1 LNSWIDG
8 RAGAKIDH
16 RDRGL
21 QYGDGVFETMR
32 VRRGAVRLLDYH
44 LERLRDACRRLAIA
58 APHPQRLRNELVRV
72 AARRPEA
79 VLKLIVTRGVGAR
92 GYRPSGRERCT
103 RVISLHP
110 LLRQA
115 TRAADA
121 PVRVRMCAMRLGVN
135 ETLAGLKTLNRLE
148 SVLARAEWNDA
159 RVWEGLMRDTDDNIV
174 CGTMS
179 NIFVRRGSSLL
190 TPKVDRC
197 GVAGVMR
204 RWVLEQASALQLRA
218 REERIRWEDLSTAD
232 EAFVTNAVAGIVPL
246 AAIQNGRLRIRFAE
260 WDAASRIWRH
270 RVWWR
275 GLASGCCM
283 RAASDSPRP
292 SRRANTK
299 SSPGLRRGNCWRRW

>member
-1 LNSWIDG
+1 M
-8 RAGAKIDH
+8 IDH

-44 LERLRDACRRLAIA
+44 LERLRDACRRLAIV

-115 TRAADA
+115 TGTADA

-159 RVWEGLMRDTDDNIV
+159 RVWEGLMRDTEDNIV

-190 TPKVDRC
+190 TPKLDRC

-232 EAFVTNAVAGIVPL
+232 EAFMTNAVAGIVPL
-246 AAIQNGRLRIRFAE
+246 AAIQNGRLRIRFVE
-260 WDAASRIWRH
+260 WDTASR
-270 RVWWR
+270 
-275 GLASGCCM
+275 
-283 RAASDSPRP
+283 
-292 SRRANTK
+292 
-299 SSPGLRRGNCWRRW
+299 LRCALEMQ